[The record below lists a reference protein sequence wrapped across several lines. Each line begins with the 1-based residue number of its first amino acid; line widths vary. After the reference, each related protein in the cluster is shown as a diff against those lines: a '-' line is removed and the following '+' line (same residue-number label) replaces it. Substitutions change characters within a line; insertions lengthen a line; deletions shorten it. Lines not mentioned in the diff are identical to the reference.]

1 MVEVATFI
9 FFLGKRRETSLKST
23 RVVVV
28 VFDDDDDLSSIS
40 SSPKRKTER
49 QRDFCLSVVVL
60 RNTFITR
67 RKRG

>member
-1 MVEVATFI
+1 MVEVTTTTS
-9 FFLGKRRETSLKST
+9 FLSFSYLY
-23 RVVVV
+23 
-28 VFDDDDDLSSIS
+28 DDNDLDSSIRS
-40 SSPKRKTER
+40 NPKRKTER

>member
-23 RVVVV
+23 RVVV